1 MITVLAERGTIVVGE
16 MITVTESEEHH
27 LAVRRASPA
36 IEVRVIDGAGT
47 VGWGRLGLKGRFPAV
62 TVERTERALPP
73 APVILAAA
81 AGDRD
86 RFVGLI
92 EKVVE
97 LGVTRI
103 IPIETTRSLSVAN
116 RLRDKHMDKVKL
128 RAQEAVKQSG
138 NPWLPELV
146 SPVSLEVFL
155 AGDLPDHRW
164 VADQQG
170 GTPGPIA
177 PLESLAIAV
186 GPEGGFTEAELARLT
201 HEGFEPVALGPYV
214 LRFDTAA
221 VAALTLANH
230 LRRRV
235 QHD

>member
-16 MITVTESEEHH
+16 MITVSESEEHH

-36 IEVRVIDGAGT
+36 VAVRVVDGAGT
-47 VGWGRLGLKGRFPAV
+47 IGWGPLGLKGRFAAV
-62 TVERTERALPP
+62 TIERTERVLPP
-73 APVILAAA
+73 APVILAVG

-103 IPIETTRSLSVAN
+103 IPIETARSLSVAN
-116 RLRDKHMDKVKL
+116 RLRDKHMDKVMM

-146 SPVSLEVFL
+146 APVSLELFL

-164 VADQQG
+164 LADLQG

-186 GPEGGFTEAELARLT
+186 GPEGGFTDAERTQLSV
-201 HEGFEPVALGPYV
+201 EGFEPVALGPYV

-230 LRRRV
+230 LRRPRPS
-235 QHD
+235 